1 MIQKSIDVAVEWTV
15 NNDMEINPEK
25 SRDDY
30 MFLNVNFR
38 NNVPNV
44 VVEGNLVE
52 QVDHAKLLGIT
63 LSNDLTWNKHVDNIV
78 KKAAKRVYMI
88 YHLKRSG
95 ISQTDLVKVYMC
107 IVRPV
112 LEYACPV
119 WHTNLPIY
127 LSDDIEM
134 VQKSFKIYFSR

>member
-1 MIQKSIDVAVEWTV
+1 MKAKW
-15 NNDMEINPEK
+15 NNCLSSKFHVTNGVKQGGVLSPLL
-25 SRDDY
+25 
-30 MFLNVNFR
+30 FNVNFR

-52 QVDHAKLLGIT
+52 QVDHAKRLGIT

-95 ISQTDLVKVYMC
+95 ISQTDLVKVYM
-107 IVRPV
+107 
-112 LEYACPV
+112 
-119 WHTNLPIY
+119 
-127 LSDDIEM
+127 
-134 VQKSFKIYFSR
+134 

>member
-1 MIQKSIDVAVEWTV
+1 MIICFSK
-15 NNDMEINPEK
+15 
-25 SRDDY
+25 
-30 MFLNVNFR
+30 NVNFR

-134 VQKSFKIYFSR
+134 VQKRVF

>member
-15 NNDMEINPEK
+15 NNDMEMNPEK

-95 ISQTDLVKVYMC
+95 ISQTDLVKC
-107 IVRPV
+107 ICALLDLSWNMLVRYGI
-112 LEYACPV
+112 L
-119 WHTNLPIY
+119 IY
-127 LSDDIEM
+127 QYTYPMTLKWFRRE
-134 VQKSFKIYFSR
+134 F

>member
-1 MIQKSIDVAVEWTV
+1 
-15 NNDMEINPEK
+15 
-25 SRDDY
+25 
-30 MFLNVNFR
+30 MFFSKNVNFR
-38 NNVPNV
+38 NKVPNV
-44 VVEGNLVE
+44 GVEGLLVE

-78 KKAAKRVYMI
+78 KKAVKRVYMM
-88 YHLKRSG
+88 YHLKRSR

-119 WHTNLPIY
+119 WHTYLPI
-127 LSDDIEM
+127 
-134 VQKSFKIYFSR
+134 